1 MSNRKIG
8 VIADDFTGAGDAAS
22 MLKKSGQRVF
32 LYTAVPQKA
41 PADFDAVVIASK
53 TRSVTPDQAVFEIEQ
68 ILDFF
73 NKIGITT
80 IYFKYCSTFDS
91 TPKGNIGVISDYLL
105 ETLDVPYTV
114 LCPSFPEN
122 GRTVMEGHLYVDGV
136 PLDQSPLRNHPLNPM
151 WSSSIRELMKPQ
163 SQYPCYTVNMDTI
176 NQETIEEWKKRSRHF
191 YLIPN
196 YQNDQDA
203 IKIANYFK
211 DLRVLTGGSALLE
224 FILDRKN
231 SKEEVR
237 RIHSQNSVI
246 LCGSCS
252 TQTRIQIQY
261 FKKNGGTLFPVS
273 ASQLSAQEM
282 DVEKAGEFILNAKV
296 PVLLYSDAVE
306 KDMSVLRTKQGF
318 ESDAKIMEEFMSEL
332 ARFCLEKQF
341 DRIVVAGGETSGA
354 VLKRLGFE
362 QFTVGQSIA
371 PGVPALIPHPSLDL
385 CLILKSGNFGQD
397 DFFIR
402 ALEDVY
408 V

>member
-1 MSNRKIG
+1 
-8 VIADDFTGAGDAAS
+8 
-22 MLKKSGQRVF
+22 
-32 LYTAVPQKA
+32 
-41 PADFDAVVIASK
+41 
-53 TRSVTPDQAVFEIEQ
+53 
-68 ILDFF
+68 
-73 NKIGITT
+73 
-80 IYFKYCSTFDS
+80 
-91 TPKGNIGVISDYLL
+91 
-105 ETLDVPYTV
+105 
-114 LCPSFPEN
+114 
-122 GRTVMEGHLYVDGV
+122 
-136 PLDQSPLRNHPLNPM
+136 
-151 WSSSIRELMKPQ
+151 
-163 SQYPCYTVNMDTI
+163 
-176 NQETIEEWKKRSRHF
+176 
-191 YLIPN
+191 
-196 YQNDQDA
+196 
-203 IKIANYFK
+203 
-211 DLRVLTGGSALLE
+211 
-224 FILDRKN
+224 
-231 SKEEVR
+231 
-237 RIHSQNSVI
+237 
-246 LCGSCS
+246 
-252 TQTRIQIQY
+252 
-261 FKKNGGTLFPVS
+261 
-273 ASQLSAQEM
+273 AQEM